1 MNRDMNSA
9 SKASVNDPPLQPR
22 SVEKSSWQTKGRLL
36 NEEIRREWHYF
47 SLPLKQTVCQ
57 AMPSVYFQ
65 IYVHIF
71 SEDQA
76 ACGWE
81 KYEKSYMASNSSLEV
96 NRSEVKSS
104 KSPNFSRMHQTCTRN
119 AQDCTEDSQLS
130 HTVWRVLAA
139 LRLQLCR
146 PRCCAIIRNLEV

>member
-47 SLPLKQTVCQ
+47 SLPLRQTVCQ
-57 AMPSVYFQ
+57 AMPSVYLQ

-96 NRSEVKSS
+96 NRSEVKSACCE
-104 KSPNFSRMHQTCTRN
+104 SRMAERIHWWTERWLELCFLEWLQWSPGRSPHPQLLDVVWCT
-119 AQDCTEDSQLS
+119 
-130 HTVWRVLAA
+130 AA
-139 LRLQLCR
+139 VV
-146 PRCCAIIRNLEV
+146 AVVA